1 MQRFGIGVVYHQN
14 QRTVACGQCGAA
26 WQERFIG
33 VSYFNSDGRKSD
45 GESHLCPRCI
55 MAPLTVDFVIEQ
67 EIALAVGSS
76 SATSAQVRKDT
87 IARYEEFL
95 SCARAPRLTRPE
107 RPALQARMLRPRRR
121 PAPVA
126 RRYQA

>member
-67 EIALAVGSS
+67 EIALALTCSDGRD
-76 SATSAQVRKDT
+76 AAQVRKDT

-95 SCARAPRLTRPE
+95 ASPISPPIPSRNAG
-107 RPALQARMLRPRRR
+107 
-121 PAPVA
+121 
-126 RRYQA
+126 

>member
-55 MAPLTVDFVIEQ
+55 MAPLTVDFVIERS
-67 EIALAVGSS
+67 EERRVGKSDGCDG
-76 SATSAQVRKDT
+76 AQVRKDT

-95 SCARAPRLTRPE
+95 ASVIRSPIPS
-107 RPALQARMLRPRRR
+107 
-121 PAPVA
+121 
-126 RRYQA
+126 